1 MFMSFLY
8 GLVYKK
14 RIFFEIIY
22 RLLKFFKNLAT
33 MFGWFS
39 NCLILV

>member
-8 GLVYKK
+8 GLV